1 MSEARL
7 ENQDLKAV
15 LKEALA
21 ETLHEEREFLHG
33 ILSEVLEDIALAE
46 GIRQGGESEHVS
58 RGEVMRMLDEP
69 QV

>member
-1 MSEARL
+1 MSETRI

-15 LKEALA
+15 FKEALA

-33 ILSEVLEDIALAE
+33 IFSEVLEDIALAE
-46 GIRQGGESEHVS
+46 AIRQGGESGHVS
-58 RGEVMRMLDEP
+58 RGEVMRMLDDP